1 MKYANMSLT
10 WISFSDLVVLDEK
23 LSRLV
28 VYHLVQRAGIERE
41 RVIIVK
47 AVDVHLL
54 QIHLIV
60 GIDCGRVQKI
70 AHPRRNQIC
79 GAAKGDLKFIIT
91 YLKAWCLKYCFICA

>member
-1 MKYANMSLT
+1 MAKEYVLL
-10 WISFSDLVVLDEK
+10 SFSNLVVLNEK

-28 VYHLVQRAGIERE
+28 VDHLVQRAGVKRE

-60 GIDCGRVQKI
+60 GVDGGGVQETAHSWRDQIWNEGR
-70 AHPRRNQIC
+70 R
-79 GAAKGDLKFIIT
+79 LKV
-91 YLKAWCLKYCFICA
+91 